1 MTFRIGSFDLLDCV
15 RVCSHLREDD
25 RREIAATRGELDPDG
40 VMRLIRDCEQL
51 QDYLVIAYDDDEPI
65 AMMGGAPIHAGVFSG
80 WMFATDQFPVIGSQM
95 TKWAKRYFFAGLRE
109 MGAHRV
115 EAHSIE
121 GHTKSHRWIEA
132 IGARLEAEVPQFG
145 MNGENFLRFAY
156 LWPEDEK

>member
-1 MTFRIGSFDLLDCV
+1 MTFRISSFDLMDCAK
-15 RVCSHLREDD
+15 VCSNLREDD
-25 RREIAATRGELDPDG
+25 RREIAATRGELDLDG
-40 VMRLIRDCEQL
+40 VTRLIRDCERL
-51 QDYLVIAYDDDEPI
+51 QDHLVIAYNDDEPI
-65 AMMGGAPIHAGVFSG
+65 AMMGGVPIHKGVFSG
-80 WMFATDQFPVIGSQM
+80 WMFATDRFDVIGLSM

-132 IGARLEAEVPQFG
+132 IGAKLEAEVPRFG

-156 LWPEDEK
+156 LWTEDDD